1 MNIKNHLALTIALL
15 TAGAFMTAC
24 ASGSK
29 EDSSPAESTT
39 ASQTGAPAESAPEKL
54 PETDEEW
61 DAAMINTAMTS
72 YGNTKPMQD
81 VIKRAQSGEK
91 VTLAYLGGSITEGIS
106 AGSDLCYAKLSCDHF
121 AEKFGTGDNVNYVN
135 AGISGTPSKLGILRL
150 DRDVLAYDPDIVFI
164 EFAVNDGGEADYQNA
179 YESIVKTLLQ
189 KNIAV
194 VLLFSVTEND
204 HSAQDYMKQIGE
216 AYRLPM
222 ISYCDALRF
231 MFENERM
238 TWQDFSDDQSHPN
251 VEGHA
256 LVARMIDHY
265 WDTVMDVEPEGD
277 PVMPIEDVFHPR
289 EVDAK
294 MVENDALIPV
304 ELGSWN
310 IGSDVAHFTS
320 GWSHD
325 PDAGNDPIVFEID
338 AKFLYLI
345 YKEVNGGNYGDLHVH
360 ITCNGEEYNDRGVTA
375 VTPDGWGNPQLTN
388 IVMEP
393 SPATYRVEISMAEG
407 AEDKQGQI
415 LAFGYTE

>member
-1 MNIKNHLALTIALL
+1 MAICTALT
-15 TAGAFMTAC
+15 MTLGMAAC
-24 ASGSK
+24 GENKTVSESK
-29 EDSSPAESTT
+29 AEETSSAAAKTESQ
-39 ASQTGAPAESAPEKL
+39 AEKL

-61 DAAMINTAMTS
+61 DEAMINTAMTS
-72 YGNTKPMQD
+72 YGNTKMMQD
-81 VIKRAQSGEK
+81 VIAKAQSGEE

-106 AGSDLCYAKLSCDHF
+106 AGDELCYAKLSYEHF
-121 AEKFGTGDNVNYVN
+121 AEKFGTGDNVKYVN

-164 EFAVNDGGEADYQNA
+164 EFAVNDGGDAEFQNA

-231 MFENERM
+231 MFANDRM

-265 WDTVMDVEPEGD
+265 WDTVMDVEPEGE
-277 PVMPIEDVFHPR
+277 PMMPFEDVFHPR

-294 MVENDALIPV
+294 MVENDGIMPV
-304 ELGSWN
+304 DMGSWVPS
-310 IGSDVAHFTS
+310 SDVAHFTS

-325 PDAGNDPIVFEID
+325 ADSGNDPIVFEID

-345 YKEVNGGNYGDLHVH
+345 YKEVSGGNYGDLHVH
-360 ITCNGEEYNDRGVTA
+360 ITLDGEEYSDRNVSV

-393 SPATYRVEISMAEG
+393 SAAKYRVEISMAEG